1 MTTISVT
8 NDLTVDSMK
17 KKDSELLG
25 SGRFNEI
32 IFQGLNARASSRLRI
47 FLPLSV
53 KRRRGHL
60 EVF

>member
-8 NDLTVDSMK
+8 NDLNCRFNEKEDC
-17 KKDSELLG
+17 EHLG

-32 IFQGLNARASSRLRI
+32 MFQSVNARASSRLRI
-47 FLPLSV
+47 FLALSV